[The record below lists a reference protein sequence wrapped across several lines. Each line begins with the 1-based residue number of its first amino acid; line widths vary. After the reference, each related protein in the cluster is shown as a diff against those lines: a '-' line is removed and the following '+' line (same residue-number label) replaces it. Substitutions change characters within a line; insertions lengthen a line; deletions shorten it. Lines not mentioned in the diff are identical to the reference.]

1 MFLFLRP
8 TPNRILRGLIRIIVK
23 GAILKSPSL
32 EESSGKTV
40 FLVDVDDTLFD
51 NDCFE
56 RDLKDCL
63 LNLFGPEGAIE
74 YWSILEEIRTSSGF
88 ADFLGAAQI
97 FRLKRDQSPM
107 TQELAFFFRDYPF
120 SKNLYPG
127 ALNVLR
133 YLKSHGDAVILSDG
147 DAIFQPIKID
157 HSGIRREVDSHVLI
171 FIHKERMLP
180 KIENLYPASH
190 YVMVDDKLR
199 ILSEM
204 KSIWKD
210 RLTSVFVRQGH
221 YANDPAIT
229 SRYPRPDVTIDRI
242 EDLLNVPPVRLGRT
256 IE

>member
-1 MFLFLRP
+1 MNSEFLESLPDKTTFL
-8 TPNRILRGLIRIIVK
+8 I
-23 GAILKSPSL
+23 
-32 EESSGKTV
+32 
-40 FLVDVDDTLFD
+40 DVDDTLFD

-63 LNLFGPEGAIE
+63 LNLFGPDGVIE
-74 YWSILEEIRTSSGF
+74 YWSILEEIRSSSGF

-127 ALNVLR
+127 ALEVLR
-133 YLKSHGDAVILSDG
+133 YLKSHGDTVILSDG

-171 FIHKERMLP
+171 FIHKERMLQR
-180 KIENLYPASH
+180 IESLYPANH

-221 YANDPAIT
+221 YANDPALT
-229 SRYPRPDVTIDRI
+229 ARYPGPDLTIDRI
-242 EDLLNVPPVRLGRT
+242 ADLVDVSPARLGGKRKR
-256 IE
+256 

>member
-1 MFLFLRP
+1 MPDAWGYYPESAKGVILSSRFL
-8 TPNRILRGLIRIIVK
+8 
-23 GAILKSPSL
+23 
-32 EESSGKTV
+32 ESFPEKTV

-56 RDLKDCL
+56 RDLKTCL
-63 LNLFGPEGAIE
+63 LRLFGPEGVVE
-74 YWSILEEIRTSSGF
+74 YWTILEEIRSSSGF

-97 FRLKRDQSPM
+97 FRLKKDQSPM

-120 SKNLYPG
+120 SRNLYTG
-127 ALNVLR
+127 AIDVLR
-133 YLKSHGDAVILSDG
+133 YLKRLGQTVILSDG

-180 KIENLYPASH
+180 KIEGLYPADH

-229 SRYPRPDVTIDRI
+229 ARYPKPDVTIDRI
-242 EDLLNVPPVRLGRT
+242 VDLLDLLPSELGGT
-256 IE
+256 IKKGESNEIR

>member
-1 MFLFLRP
+1 M
-8 TPNRILRGLIRIIVK
+8 
-23 GAILKSPSL
+23 
-32 EESSGKTV
+32 SSGFLESLPEKTV
-40 FLVDVDDTLFD
+40 FLIDVDDTLFD

-63 LNLFGPEGAIE
+63 LNLFGPDGVIE
-74 YWSILEEIRTSSGF
+74 YWAILEEIRSSSGF

-120 SKNLYPG
+120 SKNLYPD
-127 ALNVLR
+127 ALSVLR
-133 YLKSHGDAVILSDG
+133 SLKSHGKAVILSDG

-171 FIHKERMLP
+171 FIHKEKMLA
-180 KIENLYPASH
+180 KIESLYPADH

-229 SRYPRPDVTIDRI
+229 ARYPRPDLAIERI
-242 EDLLNVPPVRLGRT
+242 ADLVDLSPVKFGGTVKQGEPNDIR
-256 IE
+256 